1 MFWGNR
7 YRTTTTDTGTT
18 TKTLSATPVRAHKAF
33 TGLTETVCYTVAHQQ
48 LNEYEVGIGTV
59 TGNVLTPTK
68 VISSSNADAAVDFS
82 AGTKDVLLAAP
93 AELAAGSFR
102 YKMPCK
108 WATTANV
115 STLASG
121 ASMDGGTLAVGDR
134 VLAWNQTN
142 PVQNG
147 IYVVVAGGA
156 LTRAVDMWA
165 GDNAAGVVVFVT
177 SGTANGGIL
186 FTCTAVAGSDIVGTS
201 SISFQKSSLLVPVT
215 VANGGTGA
223 TTAAGARTNLGV
235 TATGAD
241 TTYAYRANNLSDL
254 ASASTARTNLG
265 VTATGADTTYAY
277 RANNLSDLADASTAR
292 TNLGLGTIAT
302 QASSSVTITGGS
314 ITGITDLAVADGGT
328 GASTAANARTNLG
341 AAASG
346 AITASGLTI
355 GTDKLAGRDT
365 AGTGALEEIAIGS
378 NLTLSAGILST
389 SSNVSAS
396 LTSTDNGIVLWSGTS
411 GQILKQASGSGIIK
425 ATSGVYGTAT
435 AGTDYYAPGS
445 TDVAVADGGTGASTA
460 GAAATNLGLGTGD
473 NVTHLTVT
481 GAEASTGSG
490 NGGLIATTATA
501 GGNAGI
507 RLASGGTDRFQFG
520 CLGSAG
526 STSCRFYVYEDSAE
540 GMRLNRN
547 RCLVLGSTVTPTAG
561 ASCFVLG
568 VAGTVLTPHSSQC
581 GLYGETISS
590 TTELRAVDGAGNRV
604 TLTPHPIEVMES
616 HAERMETA
624 KLEPLAGTWGYRA
637 SNDFTGIETVAD
649 IGAVVRAVEWLMQQA
664 GRPIKLVWETKNGEP
679 IQWEQRQA
687 DTESHYQNEA
697 AWHDKQLR
705 RYVAQP
711 FWARD
716 VVVSRPILGSDKP
729 EKSERPKWL
738 SEVLNKLGA

>member
-7 YRTTTTDTGTT
+7 YRTTTTDNGDT
-18 TKTLSATPVRAHKAF
+18 TKSLSTTPARAHFAF
-33 TGLTETVCYTVAHQQ
+33 TGLTETVCYTIAHQQ
-48 LNEYEVGIGTV
+48 LNEVEIGIGTV
-59 TGNVLTPTK
+59 TGNVLTSTK
-68 VISSSNADAAVDFS
+68 VIKSSNADAAVVFS

-102 YKMPCK
+102 YKLPCK
-108 WATTANV
+108 FATTANV
-115 STLASG
+115 TTLASG
-121 ASMDGGTLAVGDR
+121 ASIDGGVLAVGDR
-134 VLAWNQTN
+134 VLVWNQTT
-142 PVQNG
+142 PSQNG
-147 IYVVVAGGA
+147 IYIVVAGGA

-177 SGTANGGIL
+177 SGSTNAGIL
-186 FTCTAVAGSDIVGTS
+186 FTCTAVAGADIVGTS

-265 VTATGADTTYAY
+265 VTATGADTTYAF
-277 RANNLSDLADASTAR
+277 RANNLSDLANAGTAR

-302 QASSSVTITGGS
+302 QDAATVAITGGS

-346 AITASGLTI
+346 AIGSSGLTI
-355 GTDKLAGRDT
+355 GTGKLVGRTD
-365 AGTGALEEIAIGS
+365 ASTGALQEISLAGS
-378 NLTLSAGILST
+378 LSMATQILTCSA
-389 SSNVSAS
+389 NVSAS

-411 GQILKQASGSGIIK
+411 GQILKQASGSGIVK

-445 TDVAVADGGTGASTA
+445 TDVAVADGGTGSSTA
-460 GAAATNLGLGTGD
+460 AGAATNLGLGTGD

-490 NGGLIATTATA
+490 NGGIIATTATA

-507 RLASGGTDRFQFG
+507 RLASGGTNRFQLG
-520 CLGSAG
+520 CLGAAG
-526 STSCRFYVYEDSAE
+526 STAVRFYMYEPAGE
-540 GMRLNRN
+540 AMRVDANRN
-547 RCLVLGSTVTPTAG
+547 VAVGTTVAP
-561 ASCFVLG
+561 S
-568 VAGTVLTPHSSQC
+568 AGTTCLIFGIAGTALTPHSSQC
-581 GLYGETISS
+581 GLYGETVVA
-590 TTELRAVDGAGNRV
+590 TELRAVDGAGNRV
-604 TLTPHPIEVMES
+604 TLTPHPVEVMET

-649 IGAVVRAVEWLMQQA
+649 MGAVVRAVEWLMEQA
-664 GRPIKLVWETKNGEP
+664 GRPIRLVWERKSGEP
-679 IQWEQRQA
+679 VAWEERQQTA
-687 DTESHYQNEA
+687 ESHYQHEA
-697 AWHDKQLR
+697 EWHDAQLR

-716 VVVSRPILGSDKP
+716 SVVMKPILGSDKP
-729 EKSERPKWL
+729 EKLERPKWL
-738 SEVLNKLGA
+738 SAVLTKLGV